1 MREGNMAADWLQTLE
16 EQGAIAQSLVSN
28 VHKVLDRED
37 LTADQALALYRI
49 IGKRAQDVRHLLAP
63 MRGAGLD
70 YSYGEAADALQE
82 IYRALLAASV
92 EKLRAIQG
100 LRLVGEPA

>member
-1 MREGNMAADWLQTLE
+1 MAADWLQTLE
-16 EQGAIAQSLVSN
+16 EQGAIAQSLISN
-28 VHKVLDRED
+28 VHKVLNRED

-49 IGKRAQDVRHLLAP
+49 IGKRAQEVRQLLAP
-63 MRGAGLD
+63 MRGADLAPAFTD
-70 YSYGEAADALQE
+70 AADALQE
-82 IYRALLAASV
+82 IYRALLAASI